1 MFQFVTYPIASIY
14 GIFAIICLHLVGF
27 YGKCRQIYHTWM
39 VLVSLSPSVAS
50 RCLPIRREISASG
63 HRRLHGWISCRLRGH
78 GSVGSL
84 SFVWRFLNMWN
95 LRGYETKNKHRL
107 AAIDK
112 DHQTETLIFCPYFP
126 QLIEISAVVLLRIHS
141 LIQHL
146 QAHGGIMKLWHCMP
160 KRNFPQQVFC
170 LILLTL
176 WPKTF
181 EHNANDA
188 TREVQDV
195 KKKDRCLGWLAWK
208 SHVSSTTWR
217 LGEER
222 SHDFVDSRY
231 ATSKM
236 LRLFASCFM
245 PPEPW
250 HSSRGTSL
258 LCFKLNIFAWF
269 PQFEDCYPE
278 GLIDF
283 LFSFH
288 SMPSLFAVSPCH
300 GCHDSWW
307 DWRIWGPSKS
317 MDWWMGLV
325 MLKYLWVFADEL
337 PKHWFVRVC
346 HH

>member
-1 MFQFVTYPIASIY
+1 MCQV
-14 GIFAIICLHLVGF
+14 H
-27 YGKCRQIYHTWM
+27 Q
-39 VLVSLSPSVAS
+39 
-50 RCLPIRREISASG
+50 E
-63 HRRLHGWISCRLRGH
+63 GWVR
-78 GSVGSL
+78 
-84 SFVWRFLNMWN
+84 
-95 LRGYETKNKHRL
+95 
-107 AAIDK
+107 K
-112 DHQTETLIFCPYFP
+112 DFMI
-126 QLIEISAVVLLRIHS
+126 
-141 LIQHL
+141 
-146 QAHGGIMKLWHCMP
+146 
-160 KRNFPQQVFC
+160 
-170 LILLTL
+170 
-176 WPKTF
+176 
-181 EHNANDA
+181 
-188 TREVQDV
+188 
-195 KKKDRCLGWLAWK
+195 
-208 SHVSSTTWR
+208 
-217 LGEER
+217 
-222 SHDFVDSRY
+222 FVDSRY
-231 ATSKM
+231 ATSNM

-250 HSSRGTSL
+250 HCSRGTSL

-346 HH
+346 HHWFMYLGCSTVYRFFACEDVLYRLMARWFWQACLGCIVLDQVIKSLATRSSLWAHGRSPVSRPLNLWCHWCWCCCTAVVGCCLLRLSSGLAWRDREECDMLCGSNKDWIQQHVGCVCFLQFSFQSLKATENLCVDGLVVG